1 VAKRRHALKAE
12 PIDEAPGAEDPKN
25 MVHVMNDCNEIGTI
39 RDLAREARASIVTM
53 LHHARTGHASADL
66 SSIDLLSVLYGAILR
81 GAAADPD
88 RDRFILSKCHA
99 AAALYSVLS
108 LKGHFPSEELLTLG
122 QPDSRLCT
130 LVSTRAP
137 GVELSTGALGHGLA
151 FAVGAA
157 IAANME
163 GSRRKIYVLTG
174 DGELQ
179 EGSNWE
185 AIMFA
190 STRQLDNLTL
200 VVDRNRSQKGKSTE
214 DISALEPLA
223 DKFRAFGWAVAEV
236 GGHDIGNLLAA
247 FRSCPLLACRPSCIL
262 AETVKGKG
270 VSFMEQRL
278 EWHSRRLSD
287 QDLKRALDEIRSGG
301 ND

>member
-1 VAKRRHALKAE
+1 MSERNATARRVVSIGNDEVSAIRHLSKRVRTSVL
-12 PIDEAPGAEDPKN
+12 
-25 MVHVMNDCNEIGTI
+25 
-39 RDLAREARASIVTM
+39 TM
-53 LHHARTGHASADL
+53 LHHARMGHASADL
-66 SSIDLLSVLYGAILR
+66 SSADILTVLYGGILR
-81 GAAADPD
+81 GTMADPD
-88 RDRFILSKCHA
+88 RDRFIMSKCHA

-108 LKGHFPSEELLTLG
+108 AKGYFPEEELLTLG
-122 QPDSRLCT
+122 QPHSRLCT

-157 IAANME
+157 IAAAMD
-163 GSRRKIYVLTG
+163 GSDRRIYVLTG

-185 AIMFA
+185 AAMFA
-190 STRQLDNLTL
+190 STRKLDNLTL

-214 DISALEPLA
+214 DISALEPLG
-223 DKFRAFGWAVAEV
+223 DKFRSFGWEV
-236 GGHDIGNLLAA
+236 VVVDGHDIGELLRV
-247 FRSCPLLACRPSCIL
+247 FRSPSAAQKPTCIL

-278 EWHSRRLSD
+278 EWHSRRLDD
-287 QDLKRALDEIRSGG
+287 QDLKRALDEIGSSA
-301 ND
+301 

>member
-1 VAKRRHALKAE
+1 LGIELMPERNATARRKVE
-12 PIDEAPGAEDPKN
+12 IDDGEVN
-25 MVHVMNDCNEIGTI
+25 CI
-39 RDLAREARASIVTM
+39 RRLSKEVRASVVTM
-53 LHHARTGHASADL
+53 LHHTRMGHASADL
-66 SSIDLLSVLYGAILR
+66 SSTDILTALYGGILR
-81 GAAADPD
+81 GTTADPD
-88 RDRFILSKCHA
+88 RDRFIMSKCHA

-108 LKGHFPSEELLTLG
+108 AKGYFPKEELLTLG
-122 QPDSRLCT
+122 QPHSRLCT

-157 IAANME
+157 IAATMD
-163 GSRRKIYVLTG
+163 GSNRKIYVLTG

-185 AIMFA
+185 AAMFA
-190 STRQLDNLTL
+190 STRKLDNLTL

-214 DISALEPLA
+214 DVSALEPLA
-223 DKFRAFGWAVAEV
+223 DKFRSFGWAVV
-236 GGHDIGNLLAA
+236 VVDGHDIGELLRV
-247 FRSCPLLACRPSCIL
+247 FRAPAVMQKPTCIL

-278 EWHSRRLSD
+278 EWHSKRLDD
-287 QDLKRALDEIRSGG
+287 QDLKRALAEIGSGA
-301 ND
+301 